1 MRHAKKKIE
10 HQPIDEQYPSDLSAD
25 VREDPIPI
33 SRLIELRK
41 KNLSYNEIAELVGR
55 TKQTV
60 HKRLQPYVE
69 DINNLQSFKDHR
81 ADILAVHQARLLNS
95 LTPDA
100 IKECS
105 PYQRVGMF
113 GILYDKERIERGMS
127 TQNIAYADYSAKL
140 SDLEKEEMELRKLL
154 GTQGDD

>member
-1 MRHAKKKIE
+1 MPKNKLTPEISANL
-10 HQPIDEQYPSDLSAD
+10 PAD
-25 VREDPIPI
+25 VREEPVPI
-33 SRLIELRK
+33 SKLIELRS
-41 KNLSYNEIAELVGR
+41 KNLSYDQIAAIVGR
-55 TKQTV
+55 AKPTV
-60 HKRLQPYVE
+60 FERLNPYIKE
-69 DINNLQSFKDHR
+69 IDELKSFKDNR
-81 ADILAVHQARLLNS
+81 GDVLAVHQARLLNS